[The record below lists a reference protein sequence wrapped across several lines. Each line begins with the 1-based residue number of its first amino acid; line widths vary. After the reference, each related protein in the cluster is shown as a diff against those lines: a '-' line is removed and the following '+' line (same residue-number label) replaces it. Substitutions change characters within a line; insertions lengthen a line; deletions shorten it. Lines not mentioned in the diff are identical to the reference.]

1 MACSSEAQQK
11 EDMWVGKYAISM
23 QEDEAKTID
32 TLIIYRIENAN
43 VKEESY
49 FSKTGIF
56 GIWLHKGLF
65 NLKRINN

>member
-1 MACSSEAQQK
+1 M
-11 EDMWVGKYAISM
+11 IST

-32 TLIIYRIENAN
+32 TLMIYRIENAN

>member
-1 MACSSEAQQK
+1 M
-11 EDMWVGKYAISM
+11 IST

-32 TLIIYRIENAN
+32 TLMIYRIENGN

-65 NLKRINN
+65 NLKRINNLLKPKLL